1 MKRRARHPM
10 RLENYLT
17 PVSEQGHKV
26 LDLMKADRK
35 HASELLETLPRVE
48 QVNLVSNE
56 TLHDPKNAQEIIFL
70 LGDEEG
76 KKLVD
81 ELGDRTLFRLMK
93 SQCSTHIGVLS
104 LVQPERVQSILDLD
118 SELFSTKG
126 VTDPQTAY
134 HWLISFLEEDEETFS
149 KVLRSLD
156 IKLVASAFQDK
167 IVRPGSQFSP
177 ALIEE
182 SEETFSADFL
192 IKLDRG
198 ELKPDDIDVTDEETL
213 DILKKIHLLDEDYFV
228 EMVSLM
234 VREEDL
240 KTRTAEDALSR
251 VNDQVGDMKEV
262 VEEAQDMFVPLES

>member
-1 MKRRARHPM
+1 M

-17 PVSEQGHKV
+17 PISEQGHRV
-26 LDLMKADRK
+26 LDLLKVDKK
-35 HASELLETLPRVE
+35 HASELLESLPRDE
-48 QVNLVSNE
+48 QVNLVSSE
-56 TLHDPKNAQEIIFL
+56 ALSHPLNAQELVFL
-70 LGDEEG
+70 LGDDEG

-104 LVQPERVQSILDLD
+104 LVQPDRIQSILDLD

-134 HWLISFLEEDEETFS
+134 HWLVSFLEEDEETFS
-149 KVLRSLD
+149 KLLRSLD

-167 IVRPGSQFSP
+167 IILPGAQISSMRQD
-177 ALIEE
+177 EE
-182 SEETFSADFL
+182 SEGSFTADFL

-198 ELKPDDIDVTDEETL
+198 ELKPEDIELTDEETL
-213 DILKKIHLLDEDYFV
+213 DILKKIHLIDEGYFI
-228 EMVSLM
+228 ELVSLM

-240 KTRTAEDALSR
+240 KTRTAEEALSR
-251 VNDQVGDMKEV
+251 ISDRVGDMKDAV
-262 VEEAQDMFVPLES
+262 QEAEDMFVPLDD

>member
-1 MKRRARHPM
+1 M

-17 PVSEQGHKV
+17 PISEQGHRV
-26 LDLMKADRK
+26 LDLMKVDHK
-35 HASELLETLPRVE
+35 HASELLESLPRAE

-56 TLHDPKNAQEIIFL
+56 ALNNPLNAQELVFL
-70 LGDEEG
+70 LDDDEG

-104 LVQPERVQSILDLD
+104 LVEPDRIQSILDLD

-134 HWLISFLEEDEETFS
+134 HWLVSFLEEDEETFS
-149 KVLRSLD
+149 KVLKSLD

-167 IVRPGSQFSP
+167 MVRPGTNVSSMV
-177 ALIEE
+177 
-182 SEETFSADFL
+182 SEEDSESTFTADFL

-198 ELKPDDIDVTDEETL
+198 ELKPDDLELTDEETL
-213 DILKKIHLLDEDYFV
+213 DILKKIHLLDENYFV
-228 EMVSLM
+228 ELVSLM
-234 VREEDL
+234 MREEDL
-240 KTRTAEDALSR
+240 KTRTAEEALSR
-251 VNDQVGDMKEV
+251 INDQVGDMKDAV
-262 VEEAQDMFVPLES
+262 QEAEDMFVPLDD